1 MNEGNAA
8 ASAPYI
14 TEPRAD
20 ESRVGRTRAFVYE
33 FVVFGLKELRACI
46 FCSIFFAILLFSAY
60 VSLPGVAR
68 YDLIFVLTVGAQL
81 LLLAAR
87 IETKGEVLTLCLF
100 HVIGLALELF
110 KTHPSIGSWSYPE
123 AGVLKIGGVPL
134 YSGFM
139 YAAVASYM
147 CQGWRIFRI
156 ELYDYPSYRLS
167 VPLSLA
173 IYLNFF
179 THHLPSVPDFRW
191 LLMLG
196 VLIVFRRA
204 TLRFTVITEPRVMP
218 LALSFL
224 LIGFFIW
231 VAENIAT
238 YLGAWTYPGQRRAWT
253 LVSLGKI
260 SSWFLLVIISFVIV
274 ADLKYVRGKKRD
286 VVVREGAAG
295 R

>member
-1 MNEGNAA
+1 MGDEGRRVSRTSLSVVPS
-8 ASAPYI
+8 ASGSLP
-14 TEPRAD
+14 
-20 ESRVGRTRAFVYE
+20 AFIYE
-33 FVVFGLKELRACI
+33 FVVFGLKEMRACV
-46 FCSIFFAILLFSAY
+46 FAGTFFLILLLSTF
-60 VSLPGVAR
+60 VTVPGVAR
-68 YDLIFVLTVGAQL
+68 YDLIFVLTLAAQVAL
-81 LLLAAR
+81 LLLR
-87 IETKGEVLTLCLF
+87 LETKDEALTLCLF

-139 YAAVASYM
+139 YAAVASYL
-147 CQGWRIFRI
+147 CQAWRILRV
-156 ELYDYPSYRLS
+156 ELYGYPSYWLS

-179 THHLPSVPDFRW
+179 THHLPHVPDLRW
-191 LLMLG
+191 VLMLL
-196 VLIVFRRA
+196 VLVVFRR
-204 TLRFTVITEPRVMP
+204 TIVRFTVLTEPRRMP

-238 YLGAWTYPGQRRAWT
+238 YFGAWAYPDQRAGWAI
-253 LVSLGKI
+253 VSASKI

-274 ADLKYVRGKKRD
+274 ADLKYVRGLRRD
-286 VVVREGAAG
+286 VVVRGEGL
-295 R
+295 